1 MKIPPQVC
9 CLEAGKS
16 NHAERHCMTEGFLT
30 PDERVFFKNFVFEM
44 IAEAIGEKF
53 WFDGE
58 KFTQKG
64 KEEEIS
70 ESIMRIIIVKLY
82 QEKRYADNAN
92 SGNTKEGASE
102 SEIKDWEN
110 TFNFADQSMITPDE
124 IDLVLEYAKAE
135 SFDASAWIDRLD
147 M

>member
-1 MKIPPQVC
+1 MKNPPQVC

-16 NHAERHCMTEGFLT
+16 NHAERYCMTEGFLT
-30 PDERVFFKNFVFEM
+30 PDERMLFKNFVFEK
-44 IAEAIGEKF
+44 IADAISEKF
-53 WFDGE
+53 SFDG
-58 KFTQKG
+58 
-64 KEEEIS
+64 KEFAIKKTSKKIS
-70 ESIMRIIIVKLY
+70 ENIMRIIVVKLY
-82 QEKRYADNAN
+82 QEKRYDDAAN
-92 SGNTKEGASE
+92 GGNREEDAEE
-102 SEIKDWEN
+102 SDKKLWDD